1 MAHDQQRFVNVVK
14 TFQLNERK
22 VGNSTGKFCE
32 KCKKE
37 IRNDGNKNDDVFS
50 SRDLQNYIYQS
61 SSRNDIHIG
70 ALVICIFLIENSSQ
84 ELGVWCFFKN
94 IASNKNEIL
103 KNLCQL

>member
-1 MAHDQQRFVNVVK
+1 MAHDQERFVNVVK

-37 IRNDGNKNDDVFS
+37 IRNDGNKSDDVFS

-61 SSRNDIHIG
+61 SSRNDIHIEDQ
-70 ALVICIFLIENSSQ
+70 VNCIFLMEDRS
-84 ELGVWCFFKN
+84 LLF
-94 IASNKNEIL
+94 L
-103 KNLCQL
+103 